1 MESTGVQSVEV
12 NESDEDFS
20 ELVTDPGYAGEG
32 VTDSTAAK
40 AAPEK
45 KSKRKTMKELR
56 KAAASAASNETKS
69 NASTLMIKQREDLR
83 DVEILGEEEWGGI
96 KLHVLLQ
103 KALLSLN
110 FNLPTPIQKA
120 AIPVVATGKYDL
132 VGAAET
138 GSGML

>member
-1 MESTGVQSVEV
+1 MESTGVQSIEV

-20 ELVTDPGYAGEG
+20 EQLTDPGYAGDG
-32 VTDSTAAK
+32 VTDSTALK

-56 KAAASAASNETKS
+56 KAAALAASNETKS
-69 NASTLMIKQREDLR
+69 NASLLTKQKEDLR
-83 DVEILGEEEWGGI
+83 DIEIQGEEEWGGI

-103 KALLSLN
+103 RALLSLN
-110 FNLPTPIQKA
+110 FNLPTPIQRA

-138 GSGML
+138 GSGMF

>member
-56 KAAASAASNETKS
+56 KAAALAASNETKS

>member
-1 MESTGVQSVEV
+1 MESTGVQSIEV

-20 ELVTDPGYAGEG
+20 EQLTDPGYAGDG
-32 VTDSTAAK
+32 VTDSTALK

-56 KAAASAASNETKS
+56 KAAALAASNETKS
-69 NASTLMIKQREDLR
+69 NASLLTKQKEDLR
-83 DVEILGEEEWGGI
+83 DIEIQGEEEWGGI

-110 FNLPTPIQKA
+110 FANDVA
-120 AIPVVATGKYDL
+120 A
-132 VGAAET
+132 
-138 GSGML
+138 